1 MEGTRVE
8 TAAEALLVRLAQRGI
23 GYLFANA
30 GTDFAPLIEGLCRL
44 RAAGVPVPEA
54 LPIAHET
61 AAVAM
66 AHGYWLVTGRPQAVA
81 LHTNVGLAN
90 AVMGLINAA
99 SDEVPMLVLSGRTP
113 VTESGRLGSRDL
125 PIHWGQE
132 MRDQAAMLR
141 ELVKWDYELRFPEQ
155 VAELVDRALAI
166 AGTAPMGP
174 VYLSLP
180 REVLCTPSPARLE
193 PRPCQV
199 PAAPTLPT
207 AEAIDQAAAWLAR
220 AERPLVVAQ
229 RSGREAAGMAALLR
243 LAEAAALPVVEHWPV
258 RISFPADHPLHAG
271 FDPHPLLAEADLVL
285 VVDAPVPWLPSR
297 AAPPAGC
304 RVIALG
310 ADPLQARI
318 PVRGFPADLVLAGEP
333 TGTLEALADAVAERL
348 RGAEHRL
355 ERRRAAIARQHAAWR
370 TAAREIAERG
380 AGTPASAAWVGRCL
394 GEAIGA
400 EGVVFAELGVDPAQ
414 LGRGQPGSWFSHALS
429 GGLGWAL
436 PAALGAQLADRER
449 LVVATVGDGSYL
461 FANPVACHQIAA
473 ALGLPVLTIV
483 LDNGTWNAVRK
494 STLAVYPDG
503 HAARADRIPLT
514 SLEPRAD
521 YAAVCAA
528 AGGWGRR
535 VRDGAALP
543 GALAEALRVV
553 REERRQALLQ
563 VEVAA

>member
-1 MEGTRVE
+1 MEATRVE

-66 AHGYWLVTGRPQAVA
+66 AHGYWLVTGRPQAVG

-113 VTESGRLGSRDL
+113 VTETGRLGSRDL

-155 VAELVDRALAI
+155 VPDLVDRALAI
-166 AGTAPMGP
+166 ATSPPAGP

-180 REVLCTPSPARLE
+180 REVLCAAAPRVLEPSPR
-193 PRPCQV
+193 QV
-199 PAAPTLPT
+199 PAAQALP
-207 AEAIDQAAAWLAR
+207 AAAAIEEAADWLAR
-220 AERPLVVAQ
+220 AERPLLIAQ
-229 RSGREAAGMAALLR
+229 RSGREPAGMAALVR

-271 FDPHPLLAEADLVL
+271 FDPHPLVREADLVL
-285 VVDAPVPWLPSR
+285 ILDAPVPWLPAKAS
-297 AAPPAGC
+297 PPAGC

-318 PVRGFPADLVLAGEP
+318 PVRGFPADLVLAGDP
-333 TGTLEALADAVAERL
+333 TATLEALADAVAVRL
-348 RGAEHRL
+348 RGHEDRAA
-355 ERRRAAIARQHAAWR
+355 RRRAAIGPLHAAWR
-370 TAAREIAERG
+370 EAARELAVRG
-380 AGTPASAAWVGRCL
+380 AGTPMSAAWVGRCL
-394 GEAIGA
+394 GEAIGP

-414 LGRGQPGSWFSHALS
+414 LARTRPGSWFAHALS

-436 PAALGAQLADRER
+436 PAALGAQLADRRR
-449 LVVATVGDGSYL
+449 LVVVTVGDGSYL

-473 ALGLPVLTIV
+473 ANDLPILTIV
-483 LDNGTWNAVRK
+483 LDNGMWNAVRK
-494 STLAVYPDG
+494 STLAVHPEG
-503 HAARADRIPLT
+503 HAARVNRMPLT
-514 SLEPRAD
+514 SLEPRPD
-521 YAAVCAA
+521 HAAICTAC
-528 AGGWGRR
+528 GGWGRR

-553 REERRQALLQ
+553 REERRQALLHL
-563 VEVAA
+563 EVAP

>member
-1 MEGTRVE
+1 MSRV
-8 TAAEALLVRLAQRGI
+8 RK
-23 GYLFANA
+23 
-30 GTDFAPLIEGLCRL
+30 
-44 RAAGVPVPEA
+44 
-54 LPIAHET
+54 
-61 AAVAM
+61 
-66 AHGYWLVTGRPQAVA
+66 GRPIHGWLAIDKGPGMTSTEVVNQVKRLTQAQKVGHGGTLDPLATGILPVA
-81 LHTNVGLAN
+81 LGEATKTVPYVMGAPKSYVFTLRFGEARDTDDAEGRVVATSQRRPSDTEIEAALEAGLVGLQQ
-90 AVMGLINAA
+90 L
-99 SDEVPMLVLSGRTP
+99 EVAGAGRPVLFVRP
-113 VTESGRLGSRDL
+113 QR
-125 PIHWGQE
+125 PH
-132 MRDQAAMLR
+132 
-141 ELVKWDYELRFPEQ
+141 YH
-155 VAELVDRALAI
+155 RALAI
-166 AGTAPMGP
+166 AASPPMGP

-180 REVLCTPSPARLE
+180 REVLCTPAPALLE
-193 PRPCQV
+193 PTPCQV

-207 AEAIDQAAAWLAR
+207 AEAIDEAAAWLAR

-229 RSGREAAGMAALLR
+229 RSGREAAGMAALVR
-243 LAEAAALPVVEHWPV
+243 LAEVAALPVVEHWPV

-271 FDPHPLLAEADLVL
+271 FDPHPLLREADLVL
-285 VVDAPVPWLPSR
+285 TVDAPVPWLPAR
-297 AAPPAGC
+297 ATPPAGC

-348 RGAEHRL
+348 RGSEERL
-355 ERRRAAIARQHAAWR
+355 ARRRAAIARHHAAWR
-370 TAAREIAERG
+370 EAARELATRG
-380 AGTPASAAWVGRCL
+380 SGTPMSAAWVGRCL

-414 LGRGQPGSWFSHALS
+414 LGRSWPGSWFSHALS

-473 ALGLPVLTIV
+473 ALRLPVLTIV

-503 HAARADRIPLT
+503 HAARANRMPLT
-514 SLEPRAD
+514 SLEPRPD
-521 YAAVCAA
+521 HAAVCAA
-528 AGGWGRR
+528 CGGWGRR

>member
-1 MEGTRVE
+1 MEATRVE

-44 RAAGVPVPEA
+44 RAVGVPVPEA

-66 AHGYWLVTGRPQAVA
+66 AHGHWLVTGRPQAVG

-113 VTESGRLGSRDL
+113 VTETGRLGSRDL

-155 VAELVDRALAI
+155 VPDLIDRALAI
-166 AGTAPMGP
+166 ATSPPAGP

-180 REVLCTPSPARLE
+180 REVFCAAAPHVLEPSPR
-193 PRPCQV
+193 QV
-199 PAAPTLPT
+199 PAATTLP
-207 AEAIDQAAAWLAR
+207 AAAAIDEAADWLAR
-220 AERPLVVAQ
+220 AERPLLIAQ
-229 RSGREAAGMAALLR
+229 RSGREPAGMAALVR

-271 FDPHPLLAEADLVL
+271 FDPHPLVREADLVL
-285 VVDAPVPWLPSR
+285 ILDAPVPWLP
-297 AAPPAGC
+297 AKANPPAGC

-318 PVRGFPADLVLAGEP
+318 PVRGFPADLVLAGDP
-333 TGTLEALADAVAERL
+333 TATLEALADAVAERL
-348 RGAEHRL
+348 RGHEDRL
-355 ERRRAAIARQHAAWR
+355 ARRRAAVGRLHVAWR
-370 TAAREIAERG
+370 EAARELAARG
-380 AGTPASAAWVGRCL
+380 AGTPMSAAWVGRCL
-394 GEAIGA
+394 AEAIGP
-400 EGVVFAELGVDPAQ
+400 EGVVFAELGVDAAQ
-414 LGRGQPGSWFSHALS
+414 LARTRPGSWFAHALS

-436 PAALGAQLADRER
+436 PAALGAQLADRRR

-473 ALGLPVLTIV
+473 ANDLPILTIV
-483 LDNGTWNAVRK
+483 LDNGMWNAVRK
-494 STLAVYPDG
+494 STLAVHPEG
-503 HAARADRIPLT
+503 HAARANRMPLT
-514 SLEPRAD
+514 SLEPRPD
-521 YAAVCAA
+521 HAAICAA
-528 AGGWGRR
+528 CGGWGRR

-553 REERRQALLQ
+553 REERRQALLHL
-563 VEVAA
+563 EVAP